1 MKHFGKQQRHRP
13 YRWLHGRIALDQS
26 QLSLVGLEEIHV
38 LYRPVGFAHLNSY
51 VGVVPG
57 HHRR

>member
-1 MKHFGKQQRHRP
+1 
-13 YRWLHGRIALDQS
+13 
-26 QLSLVGLEEIHV
+26 LSLVGLEEIHV

-57 HHRR
+57 YHRR